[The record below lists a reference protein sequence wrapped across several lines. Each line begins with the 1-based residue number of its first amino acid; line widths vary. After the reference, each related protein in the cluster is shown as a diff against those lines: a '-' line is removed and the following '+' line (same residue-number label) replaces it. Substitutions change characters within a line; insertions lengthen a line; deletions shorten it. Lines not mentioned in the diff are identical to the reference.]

1 MAAAISKYRQNALT
15 SCICLGV
22 RHSAS
27 KIAGDPTNTQIAFA
41 REVATFSRFELNRNS
56 MPCGAYVTGRRNGI
70 DHERRFLTLEF
81 IDRADPAPRYVLSD
95 RAHVSNTRPPAK
107 LDRTDAD
114 FDARRAERDREVR

>member
-81 IDRADPAPRYVLSD
+81 IDRADPGRITMHWNFRMAGSRSWPIESHEHDVLL
-95 RAHVSNTRPPAK
+95 R
-107 LDRTDAD
+107 LGDA
-114 FDARRAERDREVR
+114 